1 MTKSGSRETANAEY
15 LTPQEVAERLRV
27 TRRTVY
33 NWITDGR
40 LGADKAGPKLWRV
53 TPVQLQQFQAQ
64 ERAASVPTV
73 RAGFSASSGPPRRP
87 LPEPLPVRPAPKPS
101 AGPVPPSSFS
111 VPGVSSGDETAGRA
125 QGGARSGGG
134 SSLKPAA
141 IGGKKKAGGRR
152 R

>member
-1 MTKSGSRETANAEY
+1 MTKSGAKTANAEY

-33 NWITDGR
+33 NWITGGR

-53 TPVQLQQFQAQ
+53 TLVQLEQFQAQ
-64 ERAASVPTV
+64 ERAASVPTL
-73 RAGFSASSGPPRRP
+73 RAG
-87 LPEPLPVRPAPKPS
+87 PKPS
-101 AGPVPPSSFS
+101 AGPVPPSSFAGQ
-111 VPGVSSGDETAGRA
+111 GVSSRHERA
-125 QGGARSGGG
+125 EQPQGGERSGGG